1 MGEVSDR
8 LLKLRPVSFR
18 YKGHA
23 DDPVQFGLIAEEV
36 EKVLPELVVKNSA
49 GEPETVMYHEM
60 PAMLLNEIQKQQKQ
74 IDSQS
79 ETIGRQQAEIDVLK
93 EELRRLETRLSEHPR
108 GAD

>member
-1 MGEVSDR
+1 
-8 LLKLRPVSFR
+8 
-18 YKGHA
+18 
-23 DDPVQFGLIAEEV
+23 
-36 EKVLPELVVKNSA
+36 
-49 GEPETVMYHEM
+49 MYHEM

-93 EELRRLETRLSEHPR
+93 EELRRLATRLSEHPR